1 MQSKHMMESVS
12 IHHNE
17 TKDNRI
23 KLNQAVDLPKVTHG
37 SCSTPAEIAQNGHAS
52 QRHKYKPYRNLKR
65 RKQRIRKQIMN
76 EKDKRSK
83 QLSTFIGWAYLYRN
97 QTRMRKTTEENRNR
111 GKRHTGIMQ
120 QIFANQIRIRSTGKP
135 WPTQLGI
142 GR

>member
-37 SCSTPAEIAQNGHAS
+37 NYSTPAEIAQNGHAS

-65 RKQRIRKQIMN
+65 RIRKQIMN

-97 QTRMRKTTEENRNR
+97 QTRMRKTTEEKRNR

-135 WPTQLGI
+135 QPNWE
-142 GR
+142 